1 MRRNAPR
8 RLVGLTAGAILALL
22 TSGALLPS
30 SARGG
35 CGSFAMN
42 VAHPAPHDADGL
54 KLLRIATSPAPG
66 TDAGDDRRAPCT
78 GALCSGNPAPPLTAE
93 PSVPPPSG
101 GDRALTT
108 ADPGP
113 TGPGSCLL
121 SDHGAHLKAVVH
133 HVSIFHPPRPPRL
146 AR

>member
-8 RLVGLTAGAILALL
+8 RLVGLTAGALLALL

-42 VAHPAPHDADGL
+42 VAHRAPHDADGL
-54 KLLRIATSPAPG
+54 ELLQLAASPTHR

-101 GDRALTT
+101 GDRALTI
-108 ADPGP
+108 AGPGP

-121 SDHGAHLKAVVH
+121 FDHGARLKAVLCP
-133 HVSIFHPPRPPRL
+133 VSIFHPPRPTPPTR
-146 AR
+146 

>member
-1 MRRNAPR
+1 MRRNTPR
-8 RLVGLTAGAILALL
+8 RLVGLTAGVLLALL
-22 TSGALLPS
+22 TSGAVLPS

-54 KLLRIATSPAPG
+54 ELLRLAASPAHR
-66 TDAGDDRRAPCT
+66 TDVDDDRRAPCT
-78 GALCSGNPAPPLTAE
+78 GALCSGNPAPPRAAE
-93 PSVPPPSG
+93 PSVPPPTG
-101 GDRALTT
+101 RDRALTT

-121 SDHGAHLKAVVH
+121 SDHVAHPKAVVRP
-133 HVSIFHPPRPPRL
+133 VSIFHPPRPSRL